1 MILTWSGFSRLQI
14 YGFKPEPYDSLQEL
28 LNDNELQEA
37 PRFLAFT
44 PGLTV
49 GVSCEGQ
56 TAADRENI
64 LDDGVQFFPNNTDS
78 INGYA
83 GFPVVCV
90 FVLSFS
96 NSEYLLFRFTLDES
110 ISRRK
115 LRNFWQ
121 PKKFYKIVSMYMY
134 SPRDVYQTF

>member
-1 MILTWSGFSRLQI
+1 MIWPISLQI

-78 INGYA
+78 INSYA
-83 GFPVVCV
+83 GFPVVCL
-90 FVLSFS
+90 FVLFFS
-96 NSEYLLFRFTLDES
+96 NNEYLLFRFTLDEG
-110 ISRRK
+110 ISGRN

-121 PKKFYKIVSMYMY
+121 P
-134 SPRDVYQTF
+134 